1 MTIAFKSGDQVA
13 LRADPTRQGIVVGD
27 PRIIG
32 SVIRWQI
39 QFSDGLRELQSEK
52 SLQIIGG
59 IGNDSLIDDEIELF
73 RKFRFSKVSQLKL
86 TLTHNKLS
94 GKLANLIYSLDATNT
109 DFYPHQ
115 FKPVLALIDTPS
127 KGILIG
133 DEVGLGKTIEAGLI
147 WTELKTRYNSKRL
160 IVICK
165 AFLKTKWINEFRDK
179 FGINLINVTPKELVE
194 RLKNG
199 NENDSFSYVA
209 SYDGLRP
216 PRSWAR
222 EVEKD
227 KVLTAVDS
235 SRKVLA
241 QYLDENQQK
250 DLFDLVVFDECQY
263 MRNERTMNY
272 ELGQLFSKTSMQVVM
287 LSATP
292 INNSSDDL
300 FNLFTILDESLFPYR
315 SEFPRLIRQNM
326 PLIKARDALMS
337 GRISDL
343 YELTELLIDARKM
356 DLYQENEQLEYLLE
370 NLPSQDDLLTAKG
383 RVELAGKLDKINIFG
398 KIFTRT
404 RKREIDTDRPQRE
417 AISISVIMTQTERE
431 VYEVITD
438 CIHKYADIN
447 DLKSGFLVNMPQMQM
462 CSSFAA
468 AVHWWRLRGERYQS
482 EALEELDEMS
492 SDDDKTEIGGVRP
505 LFEYISSL
513 ALSLGDLSDL
523 EKNDSK
529 YKALIT
535 QLKEYWRINPNKK
548 VILFS
553 FFKATLRY
561 LKERL
566 KNDGIVSELLY
577 GGLDKDIAISNFQ
590 ISKDTNLLL
599 ASEVAS
605 EGVDLQF
612 SSLIINYDLPW
623 NPMRVEQRIGRID
636 RIGQKEKKILIWN
649 FFYEDSVDDRIYMRL
664 YKKLGLFE
672 QALGGMEEIIGEH
685 IEGIAKNHLLH
696 QLSNEQ
702 IDNLIAQGDIVIQNV
717 KNLEQQLDEK
727 SSQLVAHG
735 DFIQQSI
742 NETRQ
747 FGRYIKPED
756 LETYFAIFFKENYQ
770 QSRINCV
777 DQDKRIFKLELD
789 ARAVVD
795 IQEYWNKERISFS
808 TALMDPQKSSKTDY
822 IFSNRIF
829 KNQGSIEYLNQFHPV
844 MKFIAKKIQQNKFRD
859 TNKVLIAGFLRTS
872 NLSIEEDT
880 YVFACHRF
888 SFSSSLRV
896 VERLEFRA
904 KGLRSNVVLSTDDS
918 ELLLSLM
925 IANGKDWVE
934 YGHLDPEKIVSNYG
948 DLLNHLEEDF
958 DERKNQ
964 LQRET
969 NDRITVQKNSLEGY
983 LLTKKNEFNQ
993 RIYAANIANKFGIV
1007 KSQQTRWNN
1016 IETNL
1021 HIKIEKLES
1030 QKSLLGAPSF
1040 VAAGLICFSKE

>member
-1 MTIAFKSGDQVA
+1 MLFKSGDHVA
-13 LRADPTRQGIVVGD
+13 LKADPTRQGVVVGN

-32 SVIRWQI
+32 TVTRWQI
-39 QFSDGLRELQSEK
+39 QFADGSRELQSEK
-52 SLQIIGG
+52 SLEILGG
-59 IGNDSLIDDEIELF
+59 ADSESFTDDEIELF
-73 RKFRFSKVSQLKL
+73 KKFRFSKVSQLKL

-179 FGINLINVTPKELVE
+179 FGINLLNVTPKELVE

-216 PRSWAR
+216 PRSWSR
-222 EVEKD
+222 DLDHDE
-227 KVLTAVDS
+227 VLTAVDS
-235 SRKVLA
+235 SRKELA
-241 QYLDENQQK
+241 RFLDENQQR

-326 PLIKARDALMS
+326 PIIKARDALMS

-343 YELTELLIDARKM
+343 DELTELLEDAKRM
-356 DLYQENEQLEYLLE
+356 TLYHENEQLEYLLE
-370 NLPSQDDLLTAKG
+370 NLPSQEDLLTAKG
-383 RVELAGKLDKINIFG
+383 RVELAGRLDKINIFG

-404 RKREIDTDRPQRE
+404 RKREIDADRPQRE
-417 AISISVIMTQTERE
+417 AISFSVIMTETERE
-431 VYEVITD
+431 VYEEITN
-438 CIHKYADIN
+438 CIQQYADIN

-468 AVHWWRLRGERYQS
+468 AVHWWRLRGERYQT
-482 EALEELDEMS
+482 EALEELEEIS
-492 SDDDKTEIGGVRP
+492 SDIDDQTHNRGVRP
-505 LFEYISSL
+505 LFEYISTS
-513 ALSLGDLSDL
+513 ALGLGDLSDL
-523 EKNDSK
+523 EINDSK
-529 YKALIT
+529 YDSLIT
-535 QLKEYWRINPNKK
+535 QLKEYWEINPNKK
-548 VILFS
+548 IILFS

-566 KNDGIVSELLY
+566 KKDGIGTELLY
-577 GGLDKDIAISNFQ
+577 GGLDKDMAIGNFQ
-590 ISKDTNLLL
+590 KSKDTNLLL

-612 SSLIINYDLPW
+612 SSLVINYDLPW

-672 QALGGMEEIIGEH
+672 QALGGMEEIIGDH

-696 QLSNEQ
+696 QLSNAQ
-702 IDNLIAQGDIVIQNV
+702 IDKLIQQGEHVIHHV
-717 KNLEQQLDEK
+717 KILENQLDEK

-756 LETYFAIFFKENYQ
+756 LETYFETFFKENYQ
-770 QSRINCV
+770 QSRINCI
-777 DQDKRIFKLELD
+777 DQDKHIFKLELD
-789 ARAVVD
+789 PRAVVD
-795 IQEYWNKERISFS
+795 IQEYWNKERVSFP
-808 TALMDPQKSSKTDY
+808 TALMDPQRSRKTEY

-844 MKFIAKKIQQNKFRD
+844 MKFISKKIQQTKLRNPI
-859 TNKVLIAGFLRTS
+859 KVLIAGSLRS
-872 NLSIEEDT
+872 SELSVAEDI
-880 YVFACHRF
+880 YVFVCHRF
-888 SFSSSLRV
+888 SFSSSSRV

-904 KGLRSNVVLSTDDS
+904 KGLRSKEVLSTDES

-925 IANGKDWVE
+925 IANGKDWIE
-934 YGHLDPEKIVSNYG
+934 YGNLDSEKVVSHYG
-948 DLLNHLEEDF
+948 DLLNKLEDDF

-969 NDRITVQKNSLEGY
+969 NDRVTVQKNSLEGY
-983 LLTKKNEFNQ
+983 LQTKRYEFNQ
-993 RIYAANIANKFGIV
+993 RIDLAILENKVGFA
-1007 KSQQTRWNN
+1007 KSQQTRWKN
-1016 IETNL
+1016 IESNL
-1021 HIKIEKLES
+1021 QVKIEKLES
-1030 QKSLLGAPSF
+1030 QKLLVGTPSF
-1040 VAAGLICFSKE
+1040 VAAGLISFIKG